1 MKKTNRLFSLFA
13 AIAISATMLA
23 DVVYEPLI
31 VDSGFNRDVIAENEA
46 ITGYASSPL
55 YVLPSTASC
64 FATDSVIAKKNKNY
78 FSSSADY
85 ERTVRSGWPSDFGN
99 PEDRMIRC
107 TSDGDAIENPDYSQ
121 VKWLLAPYDGPNA
134 LCIRPTNPK
143 EPSKVFQGKGTLKF
157 KKIGCYDR
165 LYFLMISL
173 REGTPDESRHV
184 QTTIYYT
191 EGDTTY
197 RDFDFENGLGGMPG
211 RKVCMTNIYETQF
224 KKNTAVTGK
233 YQEAFACVF
242 DITLDKT
249 RLVDSIVFENPVP
262 KSGAIILA
270 VTGRTADIAAPNE
283 EVAQT
288 SNIQENSFEA
298 CWDYIAD
305 AASYR
310 LDVAED
316 IDFQHLVAGY
326 NNLNVGNTTCQEVAG
341 LLADNDYYW
350 RVRSVNAQGG
360 QSASS
365 APRRVKTAGGE
376 TPATDE
382 THTDIAAELESW
394 LETTVSSIEID
405 RKLYRDGYYNTL
417 CLPFNLS
424 AAEIDASPLAGA
436 QIYKYVRATK
446 VSDAQL
452 DIEVEDTTG
461 ITAGV
466 PYLITWAPTSPE
478 IIDNGILTFHN
489 VYIRTNEGQTIG
501 GADEVRFVGN
511 IARAQME
518 NGDHNNLFI
527 GANNTLYW
535 PNTDNKLRGFRAY
548 FQVPLEGPAAVSPG
562 APARIVEH
570 HQTTT
575 EVNIVV
581 NPMSQNESVRKVL
594 RDGRIYI
601 LRDGK
606 RYSILGQNVE

>member
-13 AIAISATMLA
+13 AICVSATMLA
-23 DVVYEPLI
+23 DVVYEPLV
-31 VDSGFNRDVIAENEA
+31 VDSGFNRDVIAETYYISDGSAYPSNCISYLRASGTYYTFGTREVIA
-46 ITGYASSPL
+46 AVNANKRTQRDLDTTIICGWPNDYHDTIWCTGNGDAYKDPL
-55 YVLPSTASC
+55 Y
-64 FATDSVIAKKNKNY
+64 KNV
-78 FSSSADY
+78 F
-85 ERTVRSGWPSDFGN
+85 W
-99 PEDRMIRC
+99 M
-107 TSDGDAIENPDYSQ
+107 
-121 VKWLLAPYDGPNA
+121 LAPYNEPNV
-134 LCIRPTNPK
+134 LTMRPDISAIGGT
-143 EPSKVFQGKGTLKF
+143 GTLKF
-157 KKIGCYDR
+157 KKVGCYSR
-165 LYFLMISL
+165 LFFLLASA
-173 REGTPDESRHV
+173 REGGSSSPREVHTIVRYTDNSRDTAKFSFAGLSGLAGHNV
-184 QTTIYYT
+184 RKINIY
-191 EGDTTY
+191 EGNDYGYKKNCQDVAGDKNSAYAAVFDMEVDSTKLIH
-197 RDFDFENGLGGMPG
+197 RIDFENKLS
-211 RKVCMTNIYETQF
+211 
-224 KKNTAVTGK
+224 NTGV
-233 YQEAFACVF
+233 
-242 DITLDKT
+242 
-249 RLVDSIVFENPVP
+249 
-262 KSGAIILA
+262 IILG
-270 VTGRTADIAAPNE
+270 VTGRTANIAAPKE
-283 EVAQT
+283 ETAQT
-288 SNIQENSFEA
+288 KAIEENSFQA
-298 CWDYIAD
+298 CWAAVND
-305 AASYR
+305 AVSYR
-310 LDVAED
+310 LDVASD
-316 IDFQHLVAGY
+316 SAFQHILAAY
-326 NNLNVGNTTCQEVAG
+326 NNKVIDEGTCAEVIDLVRDSA
-341 LLADNDYYW
+341 YYW

-365 APRRVKTAGGE
+365 APRRVKTAGGA

-382 THTDIAAELESW
+382 TDTDIATDLESW

-424 AAEIDASPLAGA
+424 AAEIDASPLTGA
-436 QIYKYVRATK
+436 HIYKYVRATK

-548 FQVPLEGPAAVSPG
+548 FQVPIEGPAAVSPG

-575 EVNIVV
+575 EINIVV
-581 NPMSQNESVRKVL
+581 SPMSQNESVRKVL
-594 RDGRIYI
+594 RDGQIYI

-606 RYSILGQNVE
+606 VYSIMGQNVE

>member
-1 MKKTNRLFSLFA
+1 MKTTNRLFSLFA
-13 AIAISATMLA
+13 AICVSATMLA

-31 VDSGFNRDVIAENEA
+31 VDSGFNRDCIAESYPIN
-46 ITGYASSPL
+46 SSVAKTYL
-55 YVLPSTASC
+55 NFDNSTTYC
-64 FATDSVIAKKNKNY
+64 FATKSVIDSVNTHNGLFASKPADFAIAK
-78 FSSSADY
+78 
-85 ERTVRSGWPSDFGN
+85 ESGWPD
-99 PEDRMIRC
+99 DYRDTIKC
-107 TSDGDAIENPDYSQ
+107 ILDAKDNDLYKN
-121 VKWLLAPYDGPNA
+121 VFWLLAPYDQPNV
-134 LCIRPTNPK
+134 LTLRPNDEKRSTCQ
-143 EPSKVFQGKGTLKF
+143 STGTLKF
-157 KKIGCYDR
+157 KKVGCYSK
-165 LYFLMISL
+165 LFFLTVSA
-173 REGTPDESRHV
+173 REGTVSEARRVTAVIH
-184 QTTIYYT
+184 YT
-191 EGDTTY
+191 DGSTSETEFSLAT
-197 RDFDFENGLGGMPG
+197 GLGGEDTH
-211 RKVCMTNIYETQF
+211 KVCMTNTYEGYF
-224 KKNTAVTGK
+224 NKNTGTQGK
-233 YQEAFACVF
+233 ACASVF
-242 DITLDKT
+242 DMD
-249 RLVDSIVFENPVP
+249 VNPTKLIHRIEFSNVV
-262 KSGAIILA
+262 KHSAAIILA
-270 VTGRTADIAAPNE
+270 VTGVTADIDAPE
-283 EVAQT
+283 EDAAQT

-376 TPATDE
+376 TPTTDE
-382 THTDIAAELESW
+382 VHTDIAEELAAW
-394 LETTVSSIEID
+394 VDMTVSQITID
-405 RKLYRDGYYNTL
+405 RKLYRDGAYNTL

-436 QIYKYVRATK
+436 HIFKYVRATK

-501 GADEVRFVGN
+501 GENEVRFVGN

-575 EVNIVV
+575 DITITEKK
-581 NPMSQNESVRKVL
+581 MSQIERTCKVL
-594 RDGRIYI
+594 RDGQIYI

-606 RYSILGQNVE
+606 TYTILGQNVE